1 MTFSKCEIYA
11 ELTYLCCRAGHVP
24 LYSFPD
30 VSTALTFW
38 SEGGSWK
45 SRSKLPNVML
55 LNGDWK
61 FYLAPSPND
70 VPSSF
75 HGLNFDDED
84 WDVIQ
89 VPSNWECQGFDRP
102 IYTNLFYPFPMD
114 PPRALRRGVW
124 SSAQAKPSSQKHGG
138 DISLVGGWKWDP
150 NKTDP
155 NELENPTGC
164 YRRNF
169 LLSESW
175 VKNGRRVFALFEG
188 VDSAFYCW
196 INGHRVGYSQDSR
209 LPAEFDITAFVVPGN
224 NVIAAQVMRWSDG
237 SYLEDQDHW
246 WLSGIHRDVLL
257 YIKVRELAWNAILH
271 MSCSPCGSPQWRF
284 VDTVFETME
293 LMRSCRTPSPG
304 AHLYC

>member
-75 HGLNFDDED
+75 HGLNFDDDD

-102 IYTNLFYPFPMD
+102 DIHKPVLSVSHGST
-114 PPRALRRGVW
+114 AC
-124 SSAQAKPSSQKHGG
+124 SSARSVVLCTSQT
-138 DISLVGGWKWDP
+138 IITETWRRYQSRRRMEVG
-150 NKTDP
+150 
-155 NELENPTGC
+155 
-164 YRRNF
+164 
-169 LLSESW
+169 
-175 VKNGRRVFALFEG
+175 
-188 VDSAFYCW
+188 
-196 INGHRVGYSQDSR
+196 SQ
-209 LPAEFDITAFVVPGN
+209 
-224 NVIAAQVMRWSDG
+224 
-237 SYLEDQDHW
+237 QD
-246 WLSGIHRDVLL
+246 R
-257 YIKVRELAWNAILH
+257 
-271 MSCSPCGSPQWRF
+271 PQ
-284 VDTVFETME
+284 
-293 LMRSCRTPSPG
+293 
-304 AHLYC
+304 